1 MFLQEKPYCSS
12 DELFEVVCPITK
24 LDLRNNA
31 LVSTQGIEAL
41 RSLETL
47 DLPHNLISNLHEVD
61 SWLPACT
68 SGVVVE
74 WQPYLC
80 QLTLS
85 SIGNSSSGSWSQR
98 RRRGK
103 EDARRRLENSA
114 IPTDLR
120 EAEHGLES
128 IARSGIEDKPLFIK
142 SGMSSWQ
149 AREDNNDELPAS
161 PPHYDS
167 AVMHRRQRFV
177 NETLRLPLDS
187 SATSSDSDSDLH
199 NDRQQDPVS
208 DGTNSDP
215 NSPSSMTDKRN
226 NFQKLKS
233 QSYENPLS
241 GIKFIE
247 VSDEGAKT
255 SSLLYSGKSERRVRG
270 TLNLAQEPGSTEPS
284 PLKDGVKTACG
295 DACRRRKQK
304 KTRRT
309 MALDSEKLVG
319 LRI

>member
-1 MFLQEKPYCSS
+1 
-12 DELFEVVCPITK
+12 
-24 LDLRNNA
+24 
-31 LVSTQGIEAL
+31 
-41 RSLETL
+41 
-47 DLPHNLISNLHEVD
+47 
-61 SWLPACT
+61 
-68 SGVVVE
+68 
-74 WQPYLC
+74 
-80 QLTLS
+80 
-85 SIGNSSSGSWSQR
+85 
-98 RRRGK
+98 
-103 EDARRRLENSA
+103 
-114 IPTDLR
+114 
-120 EAEHGLES
+120 
-128 IARSGIEDKPLFIK
+128 
-142 SGMSSWQ
+142 MSSWQ